1 LTSNLPD
8 CASKAENP
16 FAFGMDDPE
25 FSEALADVL
34 KDDEQ
39 AREAMKG
46 LAQMMNLMS

>member
-1 LTSNLPD
+1 LN
-8 CASKAENP
+8 
-16 FAFGMDDPE
+16 
-25 FSEALADVL
+25 DVL

>member
-1 LTSNLPD
+1 
-8 CASKAENP
+8 
-16 FAFGMDDPE
+16 MDDPE
-25 FSEALADVL
+25 FSDALNDVL